1 MKQRL
6 RKVLGV
12 SMAIMLAAGLTVSP
26 AMADEAQAAPKKPYM
41 KTLKLKWNLKKN
53 KAMKFT
59 SRFVSVGKKPM
70 TMTIKNVKV
79 SKAKK
84 KGYKKLTFTVVN
96 KAAWKPT
103 KKQVHKMVK
112 SRLCRETGSVGGYHW
127 WTVADYDTGLCLEG
141 LNKLGVTVKSAK
153 KTSTK
158 RIKDNDGCS
167 VFFRD
172 GVTKVTVTYPEDY
185 KGLCIGVGGHN
196 IVEGTKADDLFFEGK
211 RAFGKT
217 SYYKHGKTNSH
228 WMRIK

>member
-1 MKQRL
+1 
-6 RKVLGV
+6 
-12 SMAIMLAAGLTVSP
+12 MAVMLAAGLTISP

-112 SRLCRETGSVGGYHW
+112 SRLCRETGSTVDRRGLRYRSLLGGTQQTGRYSEVGQ
-127 WTVADYDTGLCLEG
+127 
-141 LNKLGVTVKSAK
+141 
-153 KTSTK
+153 
-158 RIKDNDGCS
+158 KD
-167 VFFRD
+167 FHQA
-172 GVTKVTVTYPEDY
+172 Y
-185 KGLCIGVGGHN
+185 
-196 IVEGTKADDLFFEGK
+196 
-211 RAFGKT
+211 
-217 SYYKHGKTNSH
+217 
-228 WMRIK
+228 